1 MILTMYSTGS
11 GIALHQGITP
21 EQPSCARLRD
31 VSDSATRSPGADVVG
46 SDDLK
51 KVLDYLRS
59 ENKYYLLDNIPHPDK
74 MRFVDQDSVSNAQ
87 PQKLFIGK
95 HDKNHQ
101 DIFAYMVLQ
110 GERHMVNFHV
120 GNTMVIKAADVAEQN
135 IVHPF
140 DKTYPEN
147 SREIGKNEK
156 AQLALMVKWYFIA
169 AGIAKNCVLQ
179 ESAQW
184 PARFRRT
191 LEYID
196 RRMELAK
203 EDSIRYGAQPES
215 DTRPATTSRSI
226 PATLV
231 EITPGSPPLS
241 TPALACQRTT
251 LTVTSND
258 SIDTIPRSGTK
269 RPAGQDFDMLAV
281 MVDQGRKEDLEL
293 CRQIDDVEGQ
303 LGPLRSHLEPVRDQV
318 RRLEKKLLGLEM
330 QYAELVQKRT
340 EFTRA
345 FTEQIAKKMK
355 Q

>member
-11 GIALHQGITP
+11 AIMSLGTGDVHALHQGTTP
-21 EQPSCARLRD
+21 EQPSCARLPD

-51 KVLDYLRS
+51 KVLAYLHS
-59 ENKYYLLDNIPHPDK
+59 EHKYYLLDNIPHPDK

-95 HDKNHQ
+95 HKNYQQ

-120 GNTMVIKAADVAEQN
+120 ENTMVIKAAEVAEQN

-169 AGIAKNCVLQ
+169 AGISKNCVLQ

-196 RRMELAK
+196 RRMKLA
-203 EDSIRYGAQPES
+203 EADSIRYGAQPES
-215 DTRPATTSRSI
+215 DTRPATTSLSIPETSI

-231 EITPGSPPLS
+231 EITPGSPLLS
-241 TPALACQRTT
+241 TPALPCQTTT
-251 LTVTSND
+251 LTVPTNE
-258 SIDTIPRSGTK
+258 SIETTQRSGTK
-269 RPAGQDFDMLAV
+269 RPAENFDTLED
-281 MVDQGRKEDLEL
+281 MVKRGRKETWNWAVKSTTSRSGL
-293 CRQIDDVEGQ
+293 CRYGSISSRCASNFSSW
-303 LGPLRSHLEPVRDQV
+303 RSSSSSWRGSMP
-318 RRLEKKLLGLEM
+318 
-330 QYAELVQKRT
+330 Y
-340 EFTRA
+340 
-345 FTEQIAKKMK
+345 
-355 Q
+355 